1 MDRHSASVI
10 PAGTRKHGYADERLG
25 LLERIAQRIAAR
37 RSPAAGDYRL
47 SQRNVFVLPT
57 RAGALYFVVLIAMLL
72 ASLNYGLSL
81 GYALTFLLAALGLI
95 GMMHT
100 FRNVSSLVL
109 RAGRH
114 DPVFAGDLA
123 DFSLVVI
130 NSSKLPRYALRLVV
144 PGMAHLEPVDIEA
157 NTEQM
162 VQVALPAER
171 RGWRGI
177 PRLKLETRYPL
188 GLFRAWTWWRPNGRY
203 LVYPQAEKP
212 AAPLPTLAV
221 ATGHGVGRAGAEDD
235 VSSLRPWTPSDSSR
249 RIAWTAMARTDSDTL
264 LVKQFEGGE
273 AGELML
279 DWAGL
284 PLTMDVEAR
293 LSRLTRWVLLADSA
307 GCRFALALPGRTLG
321 PDGGPGHVAECLEAL
336 ATFGAN

>member
-1 MDRHSASVI
+1 M
-10 PAGTRKHGYADERLG
+10 
-25 LLERIAQRIAAR
+25 
-37 RSPAAGDYRL
+37 
-47 SQRNVFVLPT
+47 FVLPT

-177 PRLKLETRYPL
+177 PRAEARDPIPAGPVP
-188 GLFRAWTWWRPNGRY
+188 GLDMVASEWALSRLPASRK
-203 LVYPQAEKP
+203 A

-221 ATGHGVGRAGAEDD
+221 ATGHGVRRAGAEDD